1 MKTCIAAA
9 LLLVCG
15 ICFSQGP
22 PIGKPGNPTAY
33 PTQGQLRTA
42 IENAATLAQAEGLDV
57 EIFDAQKVGM
67 TQPLLAAR
75 LSVKTGACQI
85 FYNTKPEGG
94 LTQYFETIA
103 ANDLPVLLTAMA
115 VHEVAHCIEYRE
127 AYVRKRFDK
136 ILPPGFRS
144 DSMTVQGYMGAVK
157 SGTLETWG
165 EALADIASVLYLKQA
180 TPNHWLEL
188 AKGVAGMRHD
198 LARKWPGHD
207 TSPWLYNI
215 IAAGANV
222 PRNQSLFETA
232 FQLRRQYRPRG
243 QERPTK

>member
-1 MKTCIAAA
+1 MKTCIAA
-9 LLLVCG
+9 LLSLVCG
-15 ICFSQGP
+15 ICFSQGL
-22 PIGKPGNPTAY
+22 PTGRPEHPAAY
-33 PTQGQLRTA
+33 PTESRLRTA
-42 IENAATLAQAEGLDV
+42 IESAAKLAQAEGLDV
-57 EIFDAQKVGM
+57 EIFNAQKAGM
-67 TQPLLAAR
+67 TRPLLAAR
-75 LSVKTGACQI
+75 LNVATDTCQI
-85 FYNTKPEGG
+85 FYNAKPEDG

-127 AYVRKRFDK
+127 AYVRRRFDK

-144 DSMTVQGYMGAVK
+144 DGMTVQGYMGAVK
-157 SGTLETWG
+157 SGTLQTWG

-207 TSPWLYNI
+207 TSPWLYRV
-215 IAAGANV
+215 IAAGANG

-232 FQLRRQYRPRG
+232 FQLRRLYRPGR
-243 QERPTK
+243 

>member
-1 MKTCIAAA
+1 MKTCVAAL

-15 ICFSQGP
+15 ICFSQGLPTRKPEP
-22 PIGKPGNPTAY
+22 PAAY
-33 PTQGQLRTA
+33 PTESQLLTA
-42 IENAATLAQAEGLDV
+42 IENAAKLAKAEGLDV

-75 LSVKTGACQI
+75 LNVATDTCQI
-85 FYNTKPEGG
+85 FYNTKPEDG
-94 LTQYFETIA
+94 LTQYFATIA
-103 ANDLPVLLTAMA
+103 PNELPVLLTAMA

-157 SGTLETWG
+157 SRTLRTWR
-165 EALADIASVLYLKQA
+165 EALADIASLLYLKQA

-188 AKGVAGMRHD
+188 AKGVAAMRHD

-207 TSPWLYNI
+207 TSPWLYRV

-232 FQLRRQYRPRG
+232 LQLRRLYRPG
-243 QERPTK
+243 D

>member
-1 MKTCIAAA
+1 MRTCIAAL

-15 ICFSQGP
+15 ICFSQGLP
-22 PIGKPGNPTAY
+22 TGRPGHPAAY
-33 PTQGQLRTA
+33 PTESQLRTA
-42 IENAATLAQAEGLDV
+42 IEDAAKLAKADGLDV
-57 EIFDAQKVGM
+57 EIFDAQKLGM

-75 LSVKTGACQI
+75 LNGATDSCQI
-85 FYNTKPEGG
+85 FYNTKPENG
-94 LTQYFETIA
+94 LTQYFATID

-127 AYVRKRFDK
+127 AYVGRRFDK

-144 DSMTVQGYMGAVK
+144 DSMTFRGYMGAVK
-157 SGTLETWG
+157 SGTLQTWG

-180 TPNHWLEL
+180 TPNHWREL
-188 AKGVAGMRHD
+188 AQGVAGMRHD

-207 TSPWLYNI
+207 TSPWLYRV
-215 IAAGANV
+215 IAADANV

-232 FQLRRQYRPRG
+232 FRLRRLYRPG
-243 QERPTK
+243 D

>member
-1 MKTCIAAA
+1 MKTCIAAL

-15 ICFSQGP
+15 ICFSQGLP
-22 PIGKPGNPTAY
+22 TRKPDHPAAY
-33 PTQGQLRTA
+33 PTQSQLRTA
-42 IENAATLAQAEGLDV
+42 IENAAKLAKAEGLEV
-57 EIFDAQKVGM
+57 EMFDAQQVGM

-75 LSVKTGACQI
+75 LNVATDTCQI
-85 FYNTKPEGG
+85 FYNTKPEDG

-103 ANDLPVLLTAMA
+103 PNDLPVLLIAMA

-127 AYVRKRFDK
+127 ACVRKRFDK

-144 DSMTVQGYMGAVK
+144 DGMTVQGYMGAVK
-157 SGTLETWG
+157 SGTLKTWG
-165 EALADIASVLYLKQA
+165 EALADIASLLYLKQA
-180 TPNHWLEL
+180 TPDHWLEL

-207 TSPWLYNI
+207 TSPWLYRV
-215 IAAGANV
+215 IAADANA

-232 FQLRRQYRPRG
+232 FQLRRLYRPG
-243 QERPTK
+243 D